1 MPMERLMKL
10 GFDEQ
15 GFWFQQCGGYSAC
28 SKFEKAN
35 VALSLC
41 LSHYFSKCIKKTLHS
56 LEELKRDILLHI
68 SSITEEI
75 LHWVA

>member
-1 MPMERLMKL
+1 MEL

-15 GFWFQQCGGYSAC
+15 GFWFQQGVGYSPC

-35 VALSLC
+35 VAHILC
-41 LSHYFSKCIKKTLHS
+41 LSHYFSKCIKKPLHT
-56 LEELKRDILLHI
+56 LEELKQDILLHI
-68 SSITEEI
+68 SNITEEI